1 MDIQQR
7 IEALENSISY
17 LLSEFSG
24 EKFEQMDRD
33 ITFLLSQVEGKTK
46 LFQLIDS
53 LQEKNKELFLQRNK
67 LIREKFNLEQAL
79 SAERELTQALHD
91 KMFKYLNI

>member
-17 LLSEFSG
+17 LLSEFGG

-67 LIREKFNLEQAL
+67 LVREKFNLEQAL

-91 KMFKYLNI
+91 KCLNI